1 MAVYM
6 KGRHLVSLADLT
18 AEEIYQIFDLTIKLK
33 LERYSGRYDELLAGM
48 SLGMIFEK
56 PSLRT
61 RVSFEVAMGDLGG
74 HAIYLGPADI
84 QMGKRETTEDIA
96 TVLSS
101 MVHGIMARTFKHE
114 SVTELAKYSRV
125 PVINALSDYSHP
137 MQGLADY
144 FTILEKLGTVRGVN
158 LTYIGDGNNVAHS
171 LIFGGAILGANVT
184 ICTPKGHEPLEKV
197 VTYGKELAFKSKGT
211 ITVTNDVQ
219 GAAKGADVL
228 YTDVWVS
235 MGQEGDAG
243 KENDF
248 AGYSITMQ
256 LLEIAK
262 PGALI
267 MHCLPA
273 HYGEEIEYDVIRE
286 PGCVIYDQAENRLHT
301 TKAVLALLM

>member
-6 KGRHLVSLADLT
+6 KGRHLVSLSDLT
-18 AEEIYQIFDLTIKLK
+18 AEEIYQIFDLTKKLK

-48 SLGMIFEK
+48 TLGMIFEK

-61 RVSFEVAMGDLGG
+61 RVSFEVAMSDLGG
-74 HAIYLGPADI
+74 HAIYLGPGDI
-84 QMGKRETTEDIA
+84 SMGKRETTEDIA

-144 FTILEKLGTVRGVN
+144 FTILEKLGTVKGVN
-158 LTYIGDGNNVAHS
+158 LTYLGDGNNVAHS

-184 ICTPKGHEPLEKV
+184 VCTPAGHEPLAKV
-197 VTYGKELAFKSKGT
+197 VDYGKELAFRSKGS
-211 ITVTNDVQ
+211 ISVSNDVQ
-219 GAAKGADVL
+219 AAAKGADVL

-235 MGQEGDAG
+235 MGQEGDVG
-243 KENDF
+243 KKNDF

-256 LLEIAK
+256 LLETAK

-273 HYGEEIEYDVIRE
+273 HYGEEIEYDVTKE